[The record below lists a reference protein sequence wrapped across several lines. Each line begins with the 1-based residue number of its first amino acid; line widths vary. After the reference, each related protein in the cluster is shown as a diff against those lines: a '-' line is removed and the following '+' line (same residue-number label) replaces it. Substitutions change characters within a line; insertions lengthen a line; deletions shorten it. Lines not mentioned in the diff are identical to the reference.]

1 MSQYN
6 DRFPFPIKLFD
17 NDIEPEIESLSLN
30 GYKNKDEMMTELDL
44 NSHIDFDLSV
54 LLGSGNDSS
63 TEVATKNSALNKKK

>member
-1 MSQYN
+1 
-6 DRFPFPIKLFD
+6 
-17 NDIEPEIESLSLN
+17 
-30 GYKNKDEMMTELDL
+30 MMTELDL